1 MNVNIQRSLHPLRI
15 RYADPLLG
23 RLQSFWRWWSGEL
36 VELLPEN
43 VQKAIAQRQ
52 QKLYVEIDN
61 DKLLLSLGNHAA
73 QREVLRL
80 APDAT
85 NAEDEDIPR
94 EVQQTLL
101 LLPDD
106 KVLAKRI
113 SLPAAA
119 EENLREVLGFEM
131 DLHTPFEASEVY
143 YDYTVV
149 GRDSARQRVTVDLV
163 YSPRDAVDA
172 LVDGASK
179 LGMKTDIVT
188 CRRRDNA
195 NLQPVNL
202 LPQERRRTRRIDV
215 KSLNL
220 ALTALLAILVVAA
233 ITIPIVQKNRAIAE
247 VEAQVQAAAAE
258 AREGAELRQD
268 LEKMA
273 EASQFLVEKK
283 ASDVMIVELVDE
295 VSRILPDHTWI
306 TRLDFS
312 GTDLHIQGQSSASSS
327 LIKIIESS
335 PYFENARFGSP
346 VVQITGTQN
355 DRFYIAATVARK
367 RAGLRHRRA
376 DHYGRPGLD
385 RQRVT
390 PGSVERR
397 T

>member
-1 MNVNIQRSLHPLRI
+1 MNVNVQRSLQPLRI

-23 RLQSFWRWWSGEL
+23 RLKSFWRWWSGEL

-43 VQKAIAQRQ
+43 LQKAIAQRQ
-52 QKLYVEIDN
+52 QKLYVELDN

-80 APDAT
+80 APDAA
-85 NAEDEDIPR
+85 NAGDEDIPR
-94 EVQQTLL
+94 EVQQTIL

-106 KVLAKRI
+106 KVLARRI

-131 DLHTPFEASEVY
+131 DLHTPFEVSEIY

-149 GRDSARQRVTVDLV
+149 GRDSHRQTVTVDLV
-163 YSPRDAVDA
+163 YAPSDAVDA
-172 LVDGASK
+172 LLDGASN

-202 LPQERRRTRRIDV
+202 LPQEKRRARRLNV
-215 KSLNL
+215 KNLNL
-220 ALTALLAILVVAA
+220 ALTALLAVLVVAA

-273 EASQFLVEKK
+273 AASKFLVEKK
-283 ASDVMIVELVDE
+283 ASSVMIVELVDE

-306 TRLDFS
+306 ARLDLS
-312 GTDLHIQGQSSASSS
+312 GDELQIQGQSSASAS
-327 LIKIIESS
+327 LIRIIESS
-335 PYFENARFGSP
+335 PWFENVRFASP
-346 VVQITGTQN
+346 VVQIAGTDN
-355 DRFYIAATVARK
+355 DRVHIVATVARK
-367 RAGLRHRRA
+367 RA
-376 DHYGRPGLD
+376 DIEEQP
-385 RQRVT
+385 Q
-390 PGSVERR
+390 
-397 T
+397 

>member
-1 MNVNIQRSLHPLRI
+1 MNVNVQRSLQPLRI

-23 RLQSFWRWWSGEL
+23 RLRSFWRWWSGEL

-43 VQKAIAQRQ
+43 LQKAIAQRQ
-52 QKLYVEIDN
+52 QKLYVELDN

-80 APDAT
+80 APDAA
-85 NAEDEDIPR
+85 NAGDEDIPR
-94 EVQQTLL
+94 EVQQTIL

-106 KVLAKRI
+106 KVLARRI

-131 DLHTPFEASEVY
+131 DLHTPFEVSEIY

-149 GRDSARQRVTVDLV
+149 GRDSHRQTVTVDLV
-163 YSPRDAVDA
+163 YAPSDAVDA
-172 LVDGASK
+172 LLDGASN

-202 LPQERRRTRRIDV
+202 LPQEKRRARRLNV
-215 KSLNL
+215 KNLNL
-220 ALTALLAILVVAA
+220 ALTALLAVLVVAA

-273 EASQFLVEKK
+273 AASKFLVEKK
-283 ASDVMIVELVDE
+283 ASSVMIVELVDE

-306 TRLDFS
+306 ARLDLS
-312 GTDLHIQGQSSASSS
+312 GDELQIQGQSSASAS
-327 LIKIIESS
+327 LIRIIESS
-335 PYFENARFGSP
+335 PWFENVRFASP
-346 VVQITGTQN
+346 VVQIAGTDN
-355 DRFYIAATVARK
+355 DRVHIVATVARK
-367 RAGLRHRRA
+367 RA
-376 DHYGRPGLD
+376 DIEEQP
-385 RQRVT
+385 Q
-390 PGSVERR
+390 
-397 T
+397 